1 MLHAL
6 IIAAQISA
14 AQPMADLVDEGI
26 KQYEALD
33 YTGAVL
39 NLRRALRDKELA
51 EEAKVTALVY
61 LARSLAVLG
70 RSAKATRRFRQLLAL
85 HPDFQISWE
94 ESPRI
99 REAFER
105 AKNPF
110 ESLPEMMEPPPP
122 DHYIS
127 EPTDEM
133 TSAVPVWAIAAG
145 GIAVIGGLVGVIL
158 WRQSTSG
165 GTPVDPTAIWQL
177 P

>member
-14 AQPMADLVDEGI
+14 AQPAADLVGEGI
-26 KQYEALD
+26 KRYEALD
-33 YTGAVL
+33 YNGAVQ
-39 NLRRALRDKELA
+39 NLRRALRDQEIA
-51 EEAKVTALVY
+51 EEAKGTALVY

-85 HPDFQISWE
+85 QPDFQISWE

-105 AKNPF
+105 AKNPL
-110 ESLPEMMEPPPP
+110 ESLPQIMGPPPP
-122 DHYIS
+122 DQYVS
-127 EPTDEM
+127 EPTHET
-133 TSAVPVWAIAAG
+133 TSAAPVWAIAAG

-158 WRQSTSG
+158 WRQSTSDNS
-165 GTPVDPTAIWQL
+165 PVDPAATWQL